1 MEATLRIKYYE
12 GDEGYIATLDCCEG
26 LSAFGRTREE
36 ALLELSLALQGYME
50 VMIEDGEKLVEK
62 GG

>member
-1 MEATLRIKYYE
+1 MVEIIIKIFKS
-12 GDEGYIATLDCCEG
+12 GDEFLTHSMQLPG
-26 LSAFGRTREE
+26 LSAFGETREE
-36 ALLELSLALQGYME
+36 ALKEFAIALQGYME